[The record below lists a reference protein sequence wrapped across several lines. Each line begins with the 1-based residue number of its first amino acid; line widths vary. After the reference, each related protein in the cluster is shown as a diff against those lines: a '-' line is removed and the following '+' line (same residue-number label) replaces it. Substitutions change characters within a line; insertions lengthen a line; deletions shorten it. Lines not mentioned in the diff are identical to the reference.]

1 MNERR
6 LLERLTILG
15 AERDLGQTTRAE
27 ILIASILEHLQRIL
41 NTRQGSVPI
50 DPEFGVPDFTNL
62 AGTFSTGTTEEI
74 MQDMSRMIQRYEP
87 RLRQPQISF
96 ASTQD
101 EVLPPAFSMPGTA
114 RVADREIPIRLTSHV
129 SSNGKISLR
138 KQRTAAEPV
147 LRTGAGQS
155 ATTGV

>member
-6 LLERLTILG
+6 LLERLTTLG
-15 AERDLGQTTRAE
+15 TERDLGQTTRAE
-27 ILIASILEHLQRIL
+27 ILIASILGHLQRIL

-74 MQDMSRMIQRYEP
+74 VQDMSRMIQRYEP

-101 EVLPPAFSMPGTA
+101 EVLSLAFSISGT
-114 RVADREIPIRLTSHV
+114 VSVDDREIPIRLTSHV

-138 KQRTAAEPV
+138 KQ
-147 LRTGAGQS
+147 
-155 ATTGV
+155 

>member
-6 LLERLTILG
+6 LLERLTSLG

-101 EVLPPAFSMPGTA
+101 EVLSLAFSISGT
-114 RVADREIPIRLTSHV
+114 VSVDDREIPIRLTSHV

-138 KQRTAAEPV
+138 KQ
-147 LRTGAGQS
+147 
-155 ATTGV
+155 